1 MVLTIA
7 ELMMISMCTQLIPRL
22 RLYLSGKSQV
32 SMLKLLLYISN
43 SAQNHP
49 NHIVTASTDLTEA
62 ISQIGDYTVYHPRL
76 NERLYSWTYFE
87 I

>member
-1 MVLTIA
+1 
-7 ELMMISMCTQLIPRL
+7 
-22 RLYLSGKSQV
+22 
-32 SMLKLLLYISN
+32 MLKLLLYISN

-62 ISQIGDYTVYHPRL
+62 ISQIGGYTVYHSRL